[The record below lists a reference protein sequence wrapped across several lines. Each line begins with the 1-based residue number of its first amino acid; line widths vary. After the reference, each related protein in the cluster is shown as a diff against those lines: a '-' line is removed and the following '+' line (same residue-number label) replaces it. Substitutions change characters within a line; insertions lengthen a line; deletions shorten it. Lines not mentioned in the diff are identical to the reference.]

1 MGRCGN
7 GREKGEPEQQDRPCA
22 PPAVGGSG
30 AGGAGAA
37 PGDFARA
44 LDERCAVGAREGGLS
59 AREGELLPLLVMG
72 MSATEVGSRLF
83 IAPQTVK
90 THRYRIYRKAGVG
103 THAELVELV
112 SQSTASSEG
121 SQ

>member
-1 MGRCGN
+1 M
-7 GREKGEPEQQDRPCA
+7 
-22 PPAVGGSG
+22 S
-30 AGGAGAA
+30 AA
-37 PGDFARA
+37 PSW
-44 LDERCAVGAREGGLS
+44 GLS

>member
-1 MGRCGN
+1 MAFRRFHHIN
-7 GREKGEPEQQDRPCA
+7 T
-22 PPAVGGSG
+22 GSFD
-30 AGGAGAA
+30 AGVSQKI
-37 PGDFARA
+37 RQ
-44 LDERCAVGAREGGLS
+44 LCYI
-59 AREGELLPLLVMG
+59 LL
-72 MSATEVGSRLF
+72 
-83 IAPQTVK
+83 QTVK

>member
-1 MGRCGN
+1 MSQKIRQLCYI
-7 GREKGEPEQQDRPCA
+7 
-22 PPAVGGSG
+22 
-30 AGGAGAA
+30 
-37 PGDFARA
+37 
-44 LDERCAVGAREGGLS
+44 
-59 AREGELLPLLVMG
+59 LL
-72 MSATEVGSRLF
+72 
-83 IAPQTVK
+83 QTVK

>member
-1 MGRCGN
+1 
-7 GREKGEPEQQDRPCA
+7 
-22 PPAVGGSG
+22 
-30 AGGAGAA
+30 
-37 PGDFARA
+37 
-44 LDERCAVGAREGGLS
+44 
-59 AREGELLPLLVMG
+59 

-90 THRYRIYRKAGVG
+90 THRYRIYRKAGVV

>member
-1 MGRCGN
+1 M
-7 GREKGEPEQQDRPCA
+7 
-22 PPAVGGSG
+22 
-30 AGGAGAA
+30 
-37 PGDFARA
+37 
-44 LDERCAVGAREGGLS
+44 AREWGLS

-112 SQSTASSEG
+112 SQSHRVIRGLAIARNLPGVSLL
-121 SQ
+121 